1 MGTDTVRR
9 DVSVSLSKA
18 QAGQIGG
25 LTTSLRHD
33 PRETSRAGRLA
44 ADERFGKLVDQA
56 YPNLDQAERQRR
68 IDVARRLHF
77 AQMTLRS
84 VASRKAR
91 ASR

>member
-33 PRETSRAGRLA
+33 PRVTSRAGRQA
-44 ADERFGKLVDQA
+44 AEERFAKLVDQA
-56 YPNLDQAERQRR
+56 FPDLPEAERQRR

-77 AQMTLRS
+77 AKMTQNS
-84 VASRKAR
+84 VASRKTR
-91 ASR
+91 LGR

>member
-1 MGTDTVRR
+1 M
-9 DVSVSLSKA
+9 SKA

-25 LTTSLRHD
+25 LTTSFRHD

-44 ADERFGKLVDQA
+44 AEERFAKLVDQA
-56 YPNLDQAERQRR
+56 YPDLDEAERQRR

-84 VASRKAR
+84 VASRRKKA
-91 ASR
+91 S